1 MRARR
6 FKFECGSN
14 TSCKLLY
21 SGSPGQINRQGLRMA
36 TQDAAAAQLLTG
48 RSRLR
53 ECTSR
58 LWEFGQRVLPVGR
71 SGRTRAGGSSRRPQ
85 TPSVRPGEL
94 QRPKPRPAPTTQ
106 RAGPAWAERLSARG
120 RRRRGHTQHGSPWR
134 TRAYERDSGN
144 THLMPHGL
152 DRVQHGIKPAV
163 RLPHY
168 QLQRLARPPATSNT
182 GDDVVPGRSS

>member
-53 ECTSR
+53 ECTTR

-120 RRRRGHTQHGSPWR
+120 RRRPRPHTTRKPLENPRLRTGFRKHTLNAPRPRSRPTPRPGPGSAFSPPIP
-134 TRAYERDSGN
+134 T
-144 THLMPHGL
+144 
-152 DRVQHGIKPAV
+152 V
-163 RLPHY
+163 
-168 QLQRLARPPATSNT
+168 RPPARNI
-182 GDDVVPGRSS
+182 

>member
-58 LWEFGQRVLPVGR
+58 LWESLGSESCRSVGR
-71 SGRTRAGGSSRRPQ
+71 GERAQEDPVAAPRRPRCDQ
-85 TPSVRPGEL
+85 ESSNGQNRDP
-94 QRPKPRPAPTTQ
+94 
-106 RAGPAWAERLSARG
+106 
-120 RRRRGHTQHGSPWR
+120 RRRRNARGQRGRSDSRRGDAADRGHTPHGSPWR

-152 DRVQHGIKPAV
+152 DRVQHGVQAPV
-163 RLPHY
+163 RLPH
-168 QLQRLARPPATSNT
+168 
-182 GDDVVPGRSS
+182 D